1 MPTTPIPR
9 QLTNLTK
16 KPPSLNPGLP
26 SPSITGL
33 PARKLPQQSTQ
44 VSSPKKTRLFS
55 NFPARGKNNS
65 PSKAIQ
71 HGSLNP
77 PKGQNGNP
85 TPKAREDAN
94 SKVPIP
100 LLVPLQAL
108 LRDAATLALILDDM
122 SSPQL
127 ILVVVDGLEALH
139 ARAQMEGTQRWTVD
153 PAYRDRGRAMIVDR
167 GCSRT
172 HWTAGER
179 LFDAEVYEVIERAVE
194 YATTGGTGGDGSGG
208 GRGFEMRMRGFKFG

>member
-26 SPSITGL
+26 SPSIAGFSTRNL
-33 PARKLPQQSTQ
+33 P
-44 VSSPKKTRLFS
+44 SPHCETRKTRPFS
-55 NFPARGKNNS
+55 NFPARGQNNS
-65 PSKAIQ
+65 HSKAIQ

-85 TPKAREDAN
+85 TPRSREDAS

-122 SSPQL
+122 GSPQL
-127 ILVVVDGLEALH
+127 ILVVVDGPDVLP
-139 ARAQMEGTQRWTVD
+139 ARARMEGTQRWTVD

-194 YATTGGTGGDGSGG
+194 YVTTGGGGGG
-208 GRGFEMRMRGFKFG
+208 GRGFEIRPVRMRGFKFG